1 MLLGPGWS
9 TASWA
14 AATGGWQQ
22 GGGGDVPLCSALGRT
37 HLEYCIL
44 AWVTQQ
50 RKVGEPLESDQWKAI
65 RMLRGPQHL
74 SSEDRLTELGM
85 FSLEKGRLQEELI
98 ATFQC
103 LTVAINRRE
112 IQSGLAIEGSQQTLL
127 SVIFFTFPH
136 SCILCVQHLPVHNCV
151 EKVFLCYIQFPGE
164 AKPSPCWLGRQ
175 SIEKTTLPPGCQL
188 NNLPHKFH
196 SPSHLHS

>member
-1 MLLGPGWS
+1 MLLELGWP

-74 SSEDRLTELGM
+74 SSEDRLAELGM

-103 LTVAINRRE
+103 LTVAIYRRE

-127 SVIFFTFPH
+127 SVIFFLHFLTPGSFVCSICLCTTVWKRYFCATF
-136 SCILCVQHLPVHNCV
+136 SFQ
-151 EKVFLCYIQFPGE
+151 E
-164 AKPSPCWLGRQ
+164 KPSHPHAGWGGRA
-175 SIEKTTLPPGCQL
+175 
-188 NNLPHKFH
+188 
-196 SPSHLHS
+196 